1 MKHYKKDLRL
11 LAKISAFIAKD
22 KLINVESAIK
32 EYMLCKFDSL
42 KLYEAIIQSYL
53 FCGFPAAIESLRI
66 FNSVYKDFKFPPHGK
81 KYDFEYLMSEGEIN
95 CKLIYKNNYKKL
107 IENMNRFSPDLKEW
121 MILEGY
127 GKVLG
132 RKGLKLPEREI
143 INVSILCSRYFKNQL
158 HSHIKGCLNLGISI
172 SEMNLIIE
180 SFYDFMNKTNV
191 NQCKSLFN
199 RIVNYE

>member
-1 MKHYKKDLRL
+1 MKYYNKDLL
-11 LAKISAFIAKD
+11 LLSKISAFIAKD
-22 KLINVESAIK
+22 KLKNAESVIK
-32 EYMLCKFDSL
+32 EYKSYKYDSL

-53 FCGFPAAIESLRI
+53 FCGFPATIESLRI

-81 KYDFEYLMSEGEIN
+81 KYDFEYLMSEGEFN

-132 RKGLKLPEREI
+132 RNGLDLPEREI

-158 HSHIKGCLNLGISI
+158 HSHIKGCLNLGVSI
-172 SEMNLIIE
+172 NEMNMIIE

-191 NQCKSLFN
+191 NKCKLLFKS
-199 RIVNYE
+199 IVKYE